1 MSGPIVRA
9 EGLTKVYG
17 SGTAAVRVFEDL
29 SIEVGA
35 GEFVAVVG
43 PSGCGKSTLLHLLGG
58 IDSPDSGF
66 VEIDGVRMSSLDGA
80 GRAKL
85 RNERIG
91 FVFQFHHL
99 LPEFSAAEN
108 VALPLR
114 IAGVPAREAR
124 RRAEEI
130 LERVGL
136 ADRADHF
143 PSEMSG
149 GELQRAAV
157 GRAIARKPKV
167 ILADEPTGNL
177 DRANAERVFLLL
189 RDVQRES
196 AGSVVLVT
204 HDADLASRC
213 DKIHSM
219 STQGIDRGSP
229 AADRGAGSP
238 DV

>member
-1 MSGPIVRA
+1 
-9 EGLTKVYG
+9 
-17 SGTAAVRVFEDL
+17 VRVFENL
-29 SIEVGA
+29 SMEVSA

-43 PSGCGKSTLLHLLGG
+43 PSGCGKSTLLHLLAG

-80 GRAKL
+80 ARAKL

-114 IAGVPAREAR
+114 IAAVPPREAR
-124 RRAEEI
+124 RRAGEI

-136 ADRADHF
+136 AARADHF
-143 PSEMSG
+143 PAEMSG

-157 GRAIARKPKV
+157 GRAIARGPKV

-196 AGSVVLVT
+196 GGSVVLVT
-204 HDADLASRC
+204 HDPDLASRC
-213 DKIHSM
+213 DKIFPM
-219 STQGIDRGSP
+219 STQGIGQGS
-229 AADRGAGSP
+229 AARDTGSP

>member
-1 MSGPIVRA
+1 
-9 EGLTKVYG
+9 
-17 SGTAAVRVFEDL
+17 
-29 SIEVGA
+29 
-35 GEFVAVVG
+35 
-43 PSGCGKSTLLHLLGG
+43 
-58 IDSPDSGF
+58 
-66 VEIDGVRMSSLDGA
+66 MSSLDGA

-108 VALPLR
+108 VAFPLR

-136 ADRADHF
+136 ADRARHF
-143 PSEMSG
+143 PAEMSG

-177 DRANAERVFLLL
+177 DRANAERVFRLL

-196 AGSVVLVT
+196 GGSVVLVT

-229 AADRGAGSP
+229 AADRGTGSP

>member
-1 MSGPIVRA
+1 MSTVVRA
-9 EGLTKVYG
+9 ESLAKSYG
-17 SGTAAVRVFEDL
+17 TGPAAVRVFEDVSL
-29 SIEVGA
+29 AVLP

-43 PSGCGKSTLLHLLGG
+43 PSGCGKSTLLHLLAG

-66 VEIDGVRMSSLDGA
+66 VEIDGARWDVLDPNA
-80 GRAKL
+80 RARL
-85 RNERIG
+85 RNERVG

-114 IAGVPAREAR
+114 IAGIGRRDAD
-124 RRAEEI
+124 RRARAL

-136 ADRADHF
+136 AGRADHR

-157 GRAIARKPKV
+157 ARAIARSPRV
-167 ILADEPTGNL
+167 LFADEPTGNL
-177 DRANAERVFLLL
+177 DSDNAEQIFALL
-189 RDVQRES
+189 RDVHREAGGS
-196 AGSVVLVT
+196 AILVT
-204 HDADLASRC
+204 HDRDLARRC
-213 DKIHSM
+213 DKIFSI
-219 STQGIDRGSP
+219 SREGIRYL
-229 AADRGAGSP
+229 

>member
-1 MSGPIVRA
+1 MSLPIVRA

-17 SGTAAVRVFEDL
+17 SGTAAVRVFENL
-29 SIEVGA
+29 SLEVSA

-43 PSGCGKSTLLHLLGG
+43 PSGCGKSTLLHLLAG

-80 GRAKL
+80 ERARL

-114 IAGVPAREAR
+114 IAAVPPREAR
-124 RRAEEI
+124 RRAAEI

-136 ADRADHF
+136 AGRADHF
-143 PSEMSG
+143 PAEMSG

-157 GRAIARKPKV
+157 GRAIARSPKV

-189 RDVQRES
+189 RDVQQES
-196 AGSVVLVT
+196 GGSVILVT
-204 HDADLASRC
+204 HDPDLASRC
-213 DKIHSM
+213 DKIFSM
-219 STQGIDRGSP
+219 STQGIGQGSAP
-229 AADRGAGSP
+229 RLTGSP